1 MTWKLYKYD
10 GHYIQGELVSK
21 HQTQSAALKKAK
33 KEIGHL
39 TEVEQQTERELLIW
53 LDGEDG
59 TPLGVIVKKTR
70 PKKFS

>member
-1 MTWKLYKYD
+1 MKNVQVLALTNESLKQVHAPCEWAR
-10 GHYIQGELVSK
+10 
-21 HQTQSAALKKAK
+21 AALKKAK
-33 KEIGHL
+33 KVIGHL
-39 TEVEQQTERELLIW
+39 KEVEQQTERELLIW